1 ACAARV
7 TVVGSVCV
15 SLCPLLYSSL
25 LECLFASQTIQPTQ
39 QPMKTLTE
47 PDLFKEAIQYVL
59 PKSLL
64 EPLYHCFYYFE
75 AVNMLMRK
83 SKGEDLDAYEAAEG
97 CMVRLKMNLEKQCTG
112 LLPSRKED
120 LGVLVQKPSY
130 KTSMKIISSVQSKI
144 EGWEGPDLLQCSTEF
159 LMEGSVV
166 ITREGN
172 RRVRHILHPCF
183 ASTTVL

>member
-1 ACAARV
+1 
-7 TVVGSVCV
+7 
-15 SLCPLLYSSL
+15 
-25 LECLFASQTIQPTQ
+25 
-39 QPMKTLTE
+39 
-47 PDLFKEAIQYVL
+47 
-59 PKSLL
+59 
-64 EPLYHCFYYFE
+64 
-75 AVNMLMRK
+75 MLMRK

-172 RRVRHILHPCF
+172 RRRID
-183 ASTTVL
+183 